1 MMILSINNLIQI
13 YFPNWCLENCCIVW
27 TMEWIPLAQRTRSS
41 NANNNNNNNN
51 KTLGKL
57 TGKYGSPLLEKLK
70 TSCVT

>member
-27 TMEWIPLAQRTRSS
+27 GGFPSHRELAHPMLIIII
-41 NANNNNNNNN
+41 
-51 KTLGKL
+51 KKKLGKL

-70 TSCVT
+70 TSWSV